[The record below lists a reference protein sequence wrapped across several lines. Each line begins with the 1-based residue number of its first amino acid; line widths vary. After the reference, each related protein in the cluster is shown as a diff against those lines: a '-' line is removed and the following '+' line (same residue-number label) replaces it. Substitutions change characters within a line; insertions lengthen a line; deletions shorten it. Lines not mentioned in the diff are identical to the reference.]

1 MVLTPDHGAPVTGVF
16 AGGGMRGLALA
27 GAAAAALRA
36 GYRFDRV
43 IGTSAGAMVGSL
55 LAAGYRAGELA
66 AGVRRVPWRE
76 FADATATGR
85 LPKLGKRLSVVF
97 GGALY
102 RGDRLEEVWADL
114 LERKGI
120 VTFGDLPVGALRVVT
135 TDITHQR
142 GVVLPDDL
150 PRYGRDPAAFSVA
163 RAVRMSTAVPFMFP
177 PVCLRDHAA
186 SSGALFVDGA
196 LAANFPLRLADG
208 NGGPVVGFRLVPGP
222 EGFADTTVRGPASL
236 AKAVIGAAIRAA
248 DSLPLSHRALVV
260 DIPVGGDPLDF
271 TIGPAARA
279 ALFDA
284 GRRAAR
290 RALPEIR
297 HGEAVW
303 TRSAAAV
310 V

>member
-1 MVLTPDHGAPVTGVF
+1 MVPTPRHGASVTGVF

-55 LAAGYRAGELA
+55 LAAGYRAGEL
-66 AGVRRVPWRE
+66 RRVPWHE
-76 FADATATGR
+76 FADATTAGR
-85 LPKLGKRLSVVF
+85 VPKLGRHLSVML

-114 LERKGI
+114 LARKGI
-120 VTFGDLPVGALRVVT
+120 VTFGDLPPRALRIVT

-150 PRYGRDPAAFSVA
+150 PRYGRDAATFPVA
-163 RAVRMSTAVPFMFP
+163 RAVRMSTAVPFVFP
-177 PVCLRDHAA
+177 PVCVTDLATWNDT
-186 SSGALFVDGA
+186 LFVDGA
-196 LAANFPLRLADG
+196 LAANFPLRLAEGDDL
-208 NGGPVVGFRLVPGP
+208 PVVGFRLVPGP
-222 EGFADTTVRGPASL
+222 DGFADTTVRGPASL

-248 DSLPLSHRALVV
+248 DSLPLSDRALVV
-260 DIPVGGDPLDF
+260 DIPAGGDPLDF
-271 TIGPAARA
+271 AIGPGARA

-290 RALPEIR
+290 RRLPEVRLGDPVPI
-297 HGEAVW
+297 
-303 TRSAAAV
+303 RSAAAV